1 MIALSIYSSKREM
14 ILILLIKSCVHIFYS
29 FVNLKIIFQNS
40 FFRFWNEFIFNKLLM
55 YIMKSAKH
63 CDVTSVTRDHNHVIS

>member
-14 ILILLIKSCVHIFYS
+14 ILLLLIKSCVHNFYS

-40 FFRFWNEFIFNKLLM
+40 FFGFWNEFIYNKLLM
-55 YIMKSAKH
+55 YKMKSAKH
-63 CDVTSVTRDHNHVIS
+63 VGLAPHIEIPC